1 MLFLDAIQIF
11 KLKSKNINT
20 MKRILSEIFQ
30 IAIGIFLASIG
41 LKMFLLPN
49 GFLDGGATGIAIL
62 LSELFD
68 IDISFFLILVSIPFL
83 TLAWFSLSRRIF
95 IKSLISI
102 LLLAVII
109 HFENFASVTEDKL
122 LIAIFG
128 GLFLGAGIGL
138 SIRNGAVLD
147 GSEILGIVVNEHLG
161 ISIGRVILFF
171 NVILFG
177 STALLLSLEIAMY
190 SILTFI
196 VTAKV
201 IDVMIEGFE
210 DYVGLM
216 IVSENTTSINEEL
229 IRVVGTGTTLY
240 RGSGGFGK
248 RGLQAK
254 NDIIHTVI
262 NRIDIRRTY
271 NLIDSIDKNAFIIE
285 FDVNHIKGGIYTKVL
300 SKEGLKKLS
309 PTKNQGNTKLN

>member
-1 MLFLDAIQIF
+1 
-11 KLKSKNINT
+11 

-68 IDISFFLILVSIPFL
+68 IDISFILLLVSIPFL
-83 TLAWFSLSRRIF
+83 ILAWFSLSRRIF
-95 IKSLISI
+95 TKSLISI
-102 LLLAVII
+102 ILLAVII
-109 HFENFASVTEDKL
+109 HFENFASITEDKL

-138 SIRNGAVLD
+138 TIRNGAVLD
-147 GSEILGIVVNEHLG
+147 GSEILGIFLNDRLG

-177 STALLLSLEIAMY
+177 ATALLLSLEIAMY

-201 IDVMIEGFE
+201 IDLMIEGFE

-216 IVSENTTSINEEL
+216 IISENTNSINEGL
-229 IRVVGTGTTLY
+229 IRIVGTGTTLY
-240 RGSGGFGK
+240 QGAGGFGK
-248 RGLQAK
+248 RGTQPK

-262 NRIDIRRTY
+262 NRVDIRRTY
-271 NLIDSIDKNAFIIE
+271 NLIDAIDKKAFIIE

-300 SKEGLKKLS
+300 SREGLKKLS
-309 PTKNQGNTKLN
+309 PTKN

>member
-1 MLFLDAIQIF
+1 MLFLGTIQVF
-11 KLKSKNINT
+11 KLKSIQIST

-68 IDISFFLILVSIPFL
+68 IDISFILLLVSIPFL
-83 TLAWFSLSRRIF
+83 ILAWFSLSRRIF
-95 IKSLISI
+95 TKSLISI
-102 LLLAVII
+102 ILLAVII
-109 HFENFASVTEDKL
+109 HFENFASITEDKL

-138 SIRNGAVLD
+138 TIRNGAVLD
-147 GSEILGIVVNEHLG
+147 GSEILGIFLNDRLG

-177 STALLLSLEIAMY
+177 ATALLLSLEIAMY

-201 IDVMIEGFE
+201 IDLMIEGFE

-216 IVSENTTSINEEL
+216 IISENTNSINEGL
-229 IRVVGTGTTLY
+229 IRIVGTGTTLY
-240 RGSGGFGK
+240 QGAGGFGK
-248 RGLQAK
+248 RGTQPK

-262 NRIDIRRTY
+262 NRVDIRRTY
-271 NLIDSIDKNAFIIE
+271 NLIDAIDKKAFIIE

-300 SKEGLKKLS
+300 SREGLKKLS
-309 PTKNQGNTKLN
+309 PTKN